1 MSHFEGANAA
11 GEERLILLM
20 PSVPQFRSID
30 FYESLHD
37 DSTSPPFNPRVPVG
51 FFFFFTFVPLSRFL
65 PMESIHRCPETYI
78 PLSPFEFEP
87 DRPFSRSLCGIWYD
101 PLTDDYFI
109 VQATYNLPNCAS
121 HVEFF
126 SLRADAWKQI
136 EKTESY
142 KHALL

>member
-20 PSVPQFRSID
+20 PSVP
-30 FYESLHD
+30 
-37 DSTSPPFNPRVPVG
+37 
-51 FFFFFTFVPLSRFL
+51 